1 MRLLR
6 HLVEDAIHL
15 CRSRD
20 RPSRNFLFTV
30 PPPKT
35 HPLSPQGLLF
45 PWNHSSENALA
56 NMPGTPP
63 RSREESQVPR
73 DHVVGTRPHVTLQ
86 RVNGLAT
93 QCRRNHV
100 VSGVL
105 ACPLYCFNRF
115 VEGQTLN
122 DRCFGFCVRWK
133 EREGGINIHTLT
145 RVCRGPAV
153 STPSFLD
160 T

>member
-1 MRLLR
+1 MLRSNIHQEDGHDYMRLLR

-20 RPSRNFLFTV
+20 RPSRNFLFAV

-63 RSREESQVPR
+63 ITWGKSSPARSRCGDTPTRHRAESEW
-73 DHVVGTRPHVTLQ
+73 TRHTMSAESRSQ
-86 RVNGLAT
+86 RVPGVSTLLF
-93 QCRRNHV
+93 QPVRRR
-100 VSGVL
+100 SDIEWPL
-105 ACPLYCFNRF
+105 FWFLCPL
-115 VEGQTLN
+115 EG
-122 DRCFGFCVRWK
+122 
-133 EREGGINIHTLT
+133 ERRRDKHY
-145 RVCRGPAV
+145 
-153 STPSFLD
+153 
-160 T
+160 